1 MAWIVKSSLANG
13 NSIVSEAEVIV
24 VLPPAILLGCG
35 ECGTE
40 LLLEDLSLLSV
51 FAPLALILALLAVVL
66 FGVALGHVILEV
78 TACLLLNK
86 FPLLNVLLLELVE
99 VGVLHV

>member
-1 MAWIVKSSLANG
+1 MSLR
-13 NSIVSEAEVIV
+13 S
-24 VLPPAILLGCG
+24 

-66 FGVALGHVILEV
+66 FGVALGHVILE
-78 TACLLLNK
+78 LNLTVIMCRLRDCMSA
-86 FPLLNVLLLELVE
+86 PQ
-99 VGVLHV
+99 